1 LTYFFYYKTRVFHDY
16 KSGKP
21 NHTFASETMQ
31 TKELRMLDAAVKRL
45 PRFLMDIAPIQR
57 LIGRPSRL
65 RLVAKSPAPEPEELV
80 PARALAAL
88 DTSQWSELAY
98 AALDSQDAAL
108 VVLRAWREQ
117 GCSWPEIYLRGISPT
132 AQLMGE
138 WWAADRMDFASVS
151 MATARLQAAMYGLS
165 TEFMAGSRPVQGAPR
180 RLLLVNAASQHSL
193 GSLMVAE
200 FFRLA
205 GWRVQAAHAPSA
217 HELSLALQSDWFDVL
232 GVGISMEQQL
242 PQVQQALS
250 GARQSSANPGIK
262 IMLGG
267 FLVQQRPD
275 LVHVLGA
282 DFSAN
287 AADEAVRSAERWLA
301 MN

>member
-1 LTYFFYYKTRVFHDY
+1 
-16 KSGKP
+16 
-21 NHTFASETMQ
+21 MQ

-57 LIGRPSRL
+57 LIKGPSRL
-65 RLVAKSPAPEPEELV
+65 RLVAKPPAHEQPV
-80 PARALAAL
+80 RTRALPVL
-88 DTSQWSELAY
+88 GTTQWSELAH
-98 AALDSQDAAL
+98 AAIASPEETMTL
-108 VVLRAWREQ
+108 LRAWRGE
-117 GCSWPEIYLRGISPT
+117 GCSWPDIYLQGISPT
-132 AQLMGE
+132 AQMMGD
-138 WWAADRMDFASVS
+138 WWAADRMDFATMS
-151 MATARLQAAMYGLS
+151 MGMVRLQAAMYALS
-165 TEFMAGSRPVQGAPR
+165 PEFMAGSRPVQGTSR

-205 GWRVQAAHAPSA
+205 GWRVQATHAPGVQ
-217 HELSLALQSDWFDVL
+217 ELSQMLQSDWFDVL
-232 GVGISMEQQL
+232 GVGISMEQQV
-242 PQVQQALS
+242 PEVQRALA
-250 GARQSSANPGIK
+250 GVRHRSANPGIK

-267 FLVQQRPD
+267 PLMQQRPD

-282 DFSAN
+282 DFSAV